1 MGPAASYRSLATWRD
16 CGIQP
21 SRKHWSL
28 VMADK
33 PRTGAEKALTD
44 WIATGMPAKLICQQE
59 DCHDVDLAA
68 EGFKAGYAAALAS
81 SGALGETNY
90 EHKYNRIMGLLRN
103 TKMPHGLC
111 EPRERKACTHCNAVE
126 ELEQVIAKYKG
137 ARVSIAALRQSVPQ
151 K

>member
-33 PRTGAEKALTD
+33 PRTELEKALTD

-68 EGFKAGYAAALAS
+68 EGFKAGY
-81 SGALGETNY
+81 
-90 EHKYNRIMGLLRN
+90 
-103 TKMPHGLC
+103 
-111 EPRERKACTHCNAVE
+111 V
-126 ELEQVIAKYKG
+126 
-137 ARVSIAALRQSVPQ
+137 AALRQSAAQ
-151 K
+151 KEEEVKCSVFGARCKCCYPFTDADK